1 MENQEKPLILIVDD
15 DLFMMDFTHEAL
27 SEHYRVITAESGN
40 EALAIAREAH
50 PQLILTDVLMP
61 EINGYE
67 LCRMIKDDFD
77 ISDTPVL
84 FLSALDGIEDRL
96 QGFEAGG
103 EDFVIKPVNPKV
115 LLAKVAQVFKLIE
128 ERQQLK
134 SQAQYATNTALLA
147 MTSMSETG
155 QVFEGFK
162 RFNQA
167 TTQLELAQAMQA
179 ALALFDVESVVELL
193 LPGAK
198 SLALNKNGPAT
209 ELEISVLKHLAGM
222 DRITHFKTRM
232 AITYPHVR
240 ALICNMP
247 VEDPDRCGRLRDH
260 LAMLVE
266 AAEVRLESINI
277 ATQMAR
283 RNAVIADTIK
293 SLSITL
299 NNIDT
304 MQRNGHANAAL
315 ILNDVKFRID
325 GALAGLGLSERQENA
340 IIGITQDGLE
350 NISNT
355 LLAEAHFQDQ
365 LSATINELQKA
376 IDSDQN

>member
-1 MENQEKPLILIVDD
+1 MDTQEKPLVLIVDD
-15 DLFMMDFTHEAL
+15 DLFMMDFIHEAL
-27 SEHYRVITAESGN
+27 SQQYRVITAESGK
-40 EALAIAREAH
+40 EGLLIAQQQH

-61 EINGYE
+61 EMDGYE
-67 LCRMIKDDFD
+67 LCRLIKEDFD

-134 SQAQYATNTALLA
+134 SQAQYATTTALLA

-155 QVFEGFK
+155 LIFEGFK
-162 RFNQA
+162 RFNQV
-167 TTQLELAQAMQA
+167 TSQLELAQATQS
-179 ALALFDVESVVELL
+179 ALALFEVESVVELL
-193 LPGAK
+193 LPAGQSIAV
-198 SLALNKNGPAT
+198 NKNGPAT
-209 ELEISVLKHLAGM
+209 ELEISVLKHMAGM
-222 DRITHFKTRM
+222 DRITHFKSRM

-240 ALICNMP
+240 ALISNMP
-247 VEDPDRCGRLRDH
+247 VEDTDRCGRLRDH

-266 AAEVRLESINI
+266 AAEVRLESINV
-277 ATQMAR
+277 ATQMAKR
-283 RNAVIADTIK
+283 SVVIGETIK
-293 SLSITL
+293 TLSKTL
-299 NNIDT
+299 VNIDT
-304 MQRNGHANAAL
+304 MQRNGRANAAL
-315 ILNDVKFRID
+315 ILNDVKFRIE
-325 GALAGLGLSERQENA
+325 GALAGLGLSEKQENT

-350 NISNT
+350 SISNT

-365 LSATINELQKA
+365 LSVA
-376 IDSDQN
+376 IQQFESPPLH

>member
-1 MENQEKPLILIVDD
+1 MDTQEKPLVLIVDD
-15 DLFMMDFTHEAL
+15 DLFMMDFIHEAL
-27 SEHYRVITAESGN
+27 SQQYRVITAESGK
-40 EALAIAREAH
+40 EGLLIAQQQH

-61 EINGYE
+61 EMDGYE
-67 LCRMIKDDFD
+67 LCRLIKEDFD

-134 SQAQYATNTALLA
+134 SQAQYATTTALLA

-155 QVFEGFK
+155 LVFEGFK
-162 RFNQA
+162 RFNQV
-167 TTQLELAQAMQA
+167 TSQLELAQATQS
-179 ALALFDVESVVELL
+179 ALALFEVESVVELL
-193 LPGAK
+193 LPAGQSIAV
-198 SLALNKNGPAT
+198 NKNGPAT
-209 ELEISVLKHLAGM
+209 ELEISVLKHIAGM
-222 DRITHFKTRM
+222 DRITHFKSRM

-240 ALICNMP
+240 ALISNMP
-247 VEDPDRCGRLRDH
+247 VEDTDRCGRLRDH

-266 AAEVRLESINI
+266 AAEVRLESINV
-277 ATQMAR
+277 ATQMAK
-283 RNAVIADTIK
+283 RNVVIGETIK
-293 SLSITL
+293 TLSKTL
-299 NNIDT
+299 VNIDT
-304 MQRNGHANAAL
+304 MQRNGRANAAL
-315 ILNDVKFRID
+315 ILNDVKFRIE
-325 GALAGLGLSERQENA
+325 GALAGLGLSEKQENT

-350 NISNT
+350 SISNT

-365 LSATINELQKA
+365 LSVAIQQLQSA
-376 IDSDQN
+376 IETD

>member
-1 MENQEKPLILIVDD
+1 MDTQEKPLVLIVDD
-15 DLFMMDFTHEAL
+15 DLFMMDFIHEAL
-27 SEHYRVITAESGN
+27 SQQYRVITAESGK
-40 EALAIAREAH
+40 EGLLIAQQQH

-61 EINGYE
+61 EMDGYE
-67 LCRMIKDDFD
+67 LCRLIKEDFD

-134 SQAQYATNTALLA
+134 SQAQYATTTALLA

-155 QVFEGFK
+155 LIFEGFK
-162 RFNQA
+162 RFNQV
-167 TTQLELAQAMQA
+167 TSQLELAQATQS
-179 ALALFDVESVVELL
+179 ALALFEVESVVELL
-193 LPGAK
+193 LPAGQSIAV
-198 SLALNKNGPAT
+198 NKNGPAT
-209 ELEISVLKHLAGM
+209 ELEISVLKHMAGM
-222 DRITHFKTRM
+222 DRITHFKSRM

-240 ALICNMP
+240 VLISNMP
-247 VEDPDRCGRLRDH
+247 VEDTDRCGRLRDH

-266 AAEVRLESINI
+266 AAEVRLESINV
-277 ATQMAR
+277 ATQMAK
-283 RNAVIADTIK
+283 RNVVIGETIK
-293 SLSITL
+293 TLSKTL
-299 NNIDT
+299 VNIDT
-304 MQRNGHANAAL
+304 MQRNGRANAAL
-315 ILNDVKFRID
+315 ILNDVKFRIE
-325 GALAGLGLSERQENA
+325 GALAGLGLSEKQENT

-350 NISNT
+350 SISNT

-365 LSATINELQKA
+365 LSVAIQQLQSA
-376 IDSDQN
+376 IETD